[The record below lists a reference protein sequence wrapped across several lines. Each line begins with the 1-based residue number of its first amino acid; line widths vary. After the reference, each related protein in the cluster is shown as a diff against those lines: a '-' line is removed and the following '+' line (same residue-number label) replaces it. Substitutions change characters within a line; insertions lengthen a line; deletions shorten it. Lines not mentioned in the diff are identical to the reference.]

1 VITVE
6 VNGRAIPRFSRSQL
20 AAFVRRAIRAVERAD
35 AAPFQATEI
44 SIAFVDDGQ
53 MKSLN
58 RRFRG
63 KNRTTDVLTFGA
75 DPAEADAS
83 RPLGEIVIS
92 REQAGRQAK
101 LEHHSVGTEVRY
113 LLVHGILHA
122 FGYDHESD
130 RGEMNALELTV
141 REAVG
146 LR

>member
-1 VITVE
+1 MIAVE
-6 VNGRAIPRFSRSQL
+6 VNGRAIRGFPRTQL
-20 AAFVRRAIRAVERAD
+20 ATFVRRAIRAVEKAD

-44 SIAFVDDGQ
+44 SIALVDDAQ
-53 MKSLN
+53 MKTLN

-75 DPAEADAS
+75 DPAEADDS

-92 REQAGRQAK
+92 LEQAGRQARQEK
-101 LEHHSVGTEVRY
+101 HSVATEVRY

-122 FGYDHESD
+122 FGYDHEND
-130 RGEMNALELTV
+130 RGEMNALELGV
-141 REAVG
+141 RQAVG